1 MIVLHLLKKHS
12 GKILTAITLT
22 LFAFLAYNLYQA
34 PVEGLENKFVYLLKV
49 YGYVILFAWSILE
62 GEMGL
67 IMAGLLCSTGDMH
80 LFWAIFIAG
89 LGGFFG
95 DQIYFYIG
103 RYNKGFVHRNFRG
116 QRRKFA
122 LAHLLL
128 KKYGWPIIFIQRYM
142 YGMRTIIP
150 ISIGLTRYSA
160 KMFAF
165 INLISAWCW
174 AAITIIPV
182 WYFGEEILELVKLA
196 KEHWYFALPFAIA
209 LGGGIY
215 YYFHKA
221 TQKVTIQHP
230 LKNTEKAASRA
241 EPPAKGNMR

>member
-1 MIVLHLLKKHS
+1 MTRFIRKNS
-12 GKILTAITLT
+12 GKIATVIVVI
-22 LFAFLAYNLYQA
+22 LFSFLAYSLYHA
-34 PVEGLENKFVYLLKV
+34 PVEGLENKFVYLMKEF
-49 YGYVILFAWSILE
+49 GYIILFAWSILE

-67 IMAGLLCSTGDMH
+67 IMAGLLTHTGDMN
-80 LFWAIFIAG
+80 LFMAIFVAG
-89 LGGFFG
+89 LGGFVG

-103 RYNKGFVHRNFRG
+103 RYNKGYVHKKFKG

-128 KKYGWPIIFIQRYM
+128 KKYGWPIIFVQRYM

-174 AAITIIPV
+174 AAITIVPV
-182 WYFGEEILELVKLA
+182 WYFGDEIMKVLEWA
-196 KEHWYFALPFAIA
+196 KEHWYLAIPIA
-209 LGGGIY
+209 VIFGGGIM
-215 YYFHKA
+215 YFFHSA
-221 TQKVTIQHP
+221 TKKHE
-230 LKNTEKAASRA
+230 KNLYEKRGKDASTF
-241 EPPAKGNMR
+241 N

>member
-1 MIVLHLLKKHS
+1 MQRLKNHS
-12 GKILTAITLT
+12 GKIGTVAVVI
-22 LFAFLAYNLYQA
+22 FFSFIAYNLYLA
-34 PVEGLENKFVYLLKV
+34 PVEGFEEKFVYLLKE

-67 IMAGLLCSTGDMH
+67 IMGGLLCHTGDM
-80 LFWAIFIAG
+80 WVPMAIFIAG
-89 LGGFFG
+89 LGGFVG

-103 RYNKGFVHRNFRG
+103 RYNKEYIHRNLKG

-128 KKYGWPIIFIQRYM
+128 KKYGWPIIFVQRYM

-174 AAITIIPV
+174 AALTIIPA
-182 WYFGEEILELVKLA
+182 WYFGKEILTVLEWA
-196 KEHWYFALPFAIA
+196 KAHWYLALPFALIF
-209 LGGGIY
+209 GGGIL
-215 YYFHKA
+215 YYFHTA
-221 TQKVTIQHP
+221 TKRVGEKVVRNEI
-230 LKNTEKAASRA
+230 KE
-241 EPPAKGNMR
+241 

>member
-1 MIVLHLLKKHS
+1 MTVVVV
-12 GKILTAITLT
+12 T
-22 LFAFLAYNLYQA
+22 LFSFLAFNLYHA
-34 PVEGLENKFVYLLKV
+34 PVEGVENKFIYLMKEF
-49 YGYVILFAWSILE
+49 GYIILFAWSILE

-67 IMAGLLCSTGDMH
+67 IMGGLLCSTGDMN
-80 LFWAIFIAG
+80 LFLAIFVAG
-89 LGGFFG
+89 LGGFVG

-103 RYNKGFVHRNFRG
+103 RYNKSFVHRNFKG

-128 KKYGWPIIFIQRYM
+128 KKYGWPIIFVQRYM

-174 AAITIIPV
+174 AAITIVPV
-182 WYFGEEILELVKLA
+182 WYFGEEILELLKVA
-196 KEHWYFALPFAIA
+196 KQYWYIAVPFALVF
-209 LGGGIY
+209 GGSIIY
-215 YYFHKA
+215 YFSTATKKKPKRTIEQIHKE
-221 TQKVTIQHP
+221 IH
-230 LKNTEKAASRA
+230 S
-241 EPPAKGNMR
+241 